1 MLRDAE
7 NKVLQDAF
15 AETQSP
21 PIEPSHPTEAELL
34 DRGSPIGKLIRHS
47 GANLDTDQVAR
58 VIAHQ
63 KKLGLRFGEAAVA
76 LGLVSGDEVVHALS
90 QQYRYPYMPKD
101 GQQKHADLVVA
112 NRPFSP
118 HAEVFRGIRAQ
129 LKMRVYTPGTPRRAI
144 AVLSADDGE
153 GKSYFA
159 ANIAIAFSQLGGRT
173 LLIDA
178 NLRKPRQHELFGID
192 NAIGL
197 STVLSGRSAV
207 HLIHSVSDL
216 PSLFVLPVGAVPPN
230 PLELLEGSGFG
241 LLFSDVLR
249 KFDHV
254 IVDTPAFRHGM
265 DGPVVAAACGAA
277 LVVVRQGRTHL
288 GAVQD
293 LVATLS
299 ENPAEVAGV
308 IMNDI

>member
-7 NKVLQDAF
+7 NRVLADAF
-15 AETQSP
+15 AETQAP
-21 PIEPSHPTEAELL
+21 PLEPPLPSAGH
-34 DRGSPIGKLIRHS
+34 DRESPIGKLILRS
-47 GANLDTDQVAR
+47 GANLDAEQVAR
-58 VIAHQ
+58 VIEHQ
-63 KKLGLRFGEAAVA
+63 KKKGLRFGEAAVS
-76 LGLVSGDEVVHALS
+76 LGLASGEEVVQALS
-90 QQYRYPYMPKD
+90 QQYRYPYLPKH
-101 GQQKHADLVVA
+101 GRQLHADLVMA

-129 LKMRVYTPGTPRRAI
+129 LKMRIFAPGLPRRAI
-144 AVLSADDGE
+144 AVLSASDRE

-173 LLIDA
+173 LLIDGD
-178 NLRKPRQHELFGID
+178 LRKPRQHELFGVAND
-192 NAIGL
+192 IGL
-197 STVLSGRSAV
+197 STVLSGRTST
-207 HLIHSVSDL
+207 HMIHSVPDL

-230 PLELLEGSGFG
+230 PLELLEGDGFG
-241 LLFSDVLR
+241 LLFNDVLR

-265 DGPVVAAACGAA
+265 DGPVIASTCGAA
-277 LVVVRQGRTHL
+277 LVVVRQGRTLL

-308 IMNDI
+308 IMNDF

>member
-7 NKVLQDAF
+7 NRVLADAF
-15 AETQSP
+15 AETQAP
-21 PIEPSHPTEAELL
+21 PSEAQDEASL
-34 DRGSPIGKLIRHS
+34 DTSDRESPIGKLIQRS
-47 GANLDTDQVAR
+47 GARLDAEQVAQ

-63 KKLGLRFGEAAVA
+63 KREGLRFGEAAVA
-76 LGLVSGDEVVHALS
+76 LGLASGEEVIQALS
-90 QQYRYPYMPKD
+90 QQYRYPYLPKN
-101 GQQKHADLVVA
+101 GQQMHTDLVVA

-129 LKMRVYTPGTPRRAI
+129 LKMRIYAPGSPRRAI
-144 AVLSADDGE
+144 AVLSANDGE

-173 LLIDA
+173 LLVDA
-178 NLRKPRQHELFGID
+178 DLRKPRQHELFGIA

-197 STVLSGRSAV
+197 STVLSGRSDA
-207 HLIHSVSDL
+207 HMIHSVRDL

-230 PLELLEGSGFG
+230 PLELLESVGFG
-241 LLFSDVLR
+241 LLFADVLR

-254 IVDTPAFRHGM
+254 IVDTPAFEHGM
-265 DGPVVAAACGAA
+265 DGPVIASTCGAA

>member
-7 NKVLQDAF
+7 NRVLANAF
-15 AETQSP
+15 AETQSFAA
-21 PIEPSHPTEAELL
+21 EPSNDAAQEARE
-34 DRGSPIGKLIRHS
+34 RESPIGKLIRS
-47 GANLDTDQVAR
+47 AGANLGPEQVAQ

-63 KKLGLRFGEAAVA
+63 KQKGLRFGEAAVA
-76 LGLVSGDEVVHALS
+76 LGLASGEEVVQALS
-90 QQYRYPYMPKD
+90 QQYSYPYLPKN
-101 GQQKHADLVVA
+101 GRQMHADLVVA

-129 LKMRVYTPGTPRRAI
+129 LKMRVYAPGTQRRAI
-144 AVLSADDGE
+144 AVLSANDGE

-178 NLRKPRQHELFGID
+178 NLRKPRQHELFDIG

-197 STVLSGRSAV
+197 STVLSGRSST
-207 HLIHSVSDL
+207 HMIHSVPDL

-230 PLELLEGSGFG
+230 PLELLESAGFG
-241 LLFSDVLR
+241 LLFADVLR

-254 IVDTPAFRHGM
+254 IVDTPAFVHGM
-265 DGPVVAAACGAA
+265 DGPVVASTCGAA

-299 ENPAEVAGV
+299 ENPAEVTGV

>member
-1 MLRDAE
+1 MFRDAE
-7 NKVLQDAF
+7 AKAGGGTSSYAQAPRDSAKSV
-15 AETQSP
+15 P
-21 PIEPSHPTEAELL
+21 P
-34 DRGSPIGKLIRHS
+34 DRASPIGEIIRRS
-47 GANLDTDQVAR
+47 GANLGAEQIAQ

-63 KKLGLRFGEAAVA
+63 KQQGLRFGESAVA
-76 LGLVSGDEVVHALS
+76 LGFVSGEDVVEALS
-90 QQYRYPYMPKD
+90 QQYRYPYVPSNGRQMHP
-101 GQQKHADLVVA
+101 DLVVA

-129 LKMRVYTPGTPRRAI
+129 LKMRVDTSAERRPAI
-144 AVLSADDGE
+144 AVLSANDGE

-159 ANIAIAFSQLGGRT
+159 ANLAIAFSQLGGRT
-173 LLIDA
+173 LLVDA
-178 NLRKPRQHELFGID
+178 NLRKPRQHALFGVA

-197 STVLSGRSAV
+197 STVLSGRTDSHVIHAV
-207 HLIHSVSDL
+207 PDL

-230 PLELLEGSGFG
+230 PMELIESAEFA
-241 LLFSDVLR
+241 LLVVDVLR

-254 IVDTPAFRHGM
+254 IVDTPAFAHGM
-265 DGPVVAAACGAA
+265 DGPVVASTCGAA
-277 LVVVRQGRTHL
+277 LIVVRQGRTHV

-299 ENPAEVAGV
+299 ESRTEVTGV